1 MATYPPPNDRWLPIF
16 DVLSFRPATSAAAG
30 GGGGGG
36 GDYLTQAEADRL
48 YLQYPIAQGNIT
60 LTSVQIDNA
69 AQFAARANFN
79 SALHAYQGVT
89 YANGTVQTTASN
101 ALVPSTTY
109 QNTTVTTDAYG
120 AIVSLANGSGAS
132 PANMVTTDSAQAITG
147 QKTFTQ
153 TILGTCS
160 NATLAASATT
170 VATTTLAGAAP
181 MYLTAGNLG
190 PTAGNSTLQSCTNA
204 TLTPNGTLT
213 VYGLTANA
221 GTITAGNASRLVFY
235 NSNNTVGVQFQQTLF
250 GGTNAFTIL
259 ADSGS
264 PSGSLF
270 YLRQSAGTIPAP
282 QPTASYTVGGTII
295 SWNNVTEFLNMSG
308 TSTAGGFSFSASS
321 STQTT
326 ALIAKLVRG
335 TFAPNDASNQ
345 LATNAWSQ
353 TAISAAISA
362 IPPAPAAAVTKVSYY
377 QNLVAGTGA
386 WTIIN
391 AITIS
396 GLSTANFYG
405 ATSNNYFAVRYTY
418 TSFTADLAT
427 IVSSTGELMF
437 FPSRITGAPLAV
449 GNTTYFGTVANNQSY
464 NVNNSIN
471 GITAFNAGFNSY
483 TPWNRQYWCSAPAQG
498 QNSGYV
504 GAPNSM
510 YLTGSATSSVS
521 NYGFNLFAPAAGG
534 GAWGY
539 SLTLEFMSNA
549 YLTSCPVTFLPSYS
563 Y

>member
-1 MATYPPPNDRWLPIF
+1 MFLMVGNLGA
-16 DVLSFRPATSAAAG
+16 LS
-30 GGGGGG
+30 
-36 GDYLTQAEADRL
+36 
-48 YLQYPIAQGNIT
+48 GNNTIQ
-60 LTSVQIDNA
+60 S
-69 AQFAARANFN
+69 
-79 SALHAYQGVT
+79 
-89 YANGTVQTTASN
+89 TTASIT
-101 ALVPSTTY
+101 S
-109 QNTTVTTDAYG
+109 
-120 AIVSLANGSGAS
+120 NGS
-132 PANMVTTDSAQAITG
+132 
-147 QKTFTQ
+147 
-153 TILGTCS
+153 L
-160 NATLAASATT
+160 
-170 VATTTLAGAAP
+170 TTT
-181 MYLTAGNLG
+181 
-190 PTAGNSTLQSCTNA
+190 
-204 TLTPNGTLT
+204 
-213 VYGLTANA
+213 GLTATS
-221 GTITAGNASRLVFY
+221 GINASNAAKFYFY
-235 NSNNTVGVQFQQTLF
+235 NTGNTVSTSIQQTTF
-250 GGTNAFTIL
+250 GGTNSFSIL
-259 ADSGS
+259 ANAGS

-270 YLRQSAGTIPAP
+270 YLQQATGTIPAP
-282 QPTASYTVGGTII
+282 QPTAAFTVGGTVI
-295 SWNNVTEFLNMSG
+295 SFNQVTEFLNLSQ
-308 TSTAGGFSFSASS
+308 TSTAGGFTFSASS
-321 STQTT
+321 STQT
-326 ALIAKLVRG
+326 ALQIAKLIRG
-335 TFAPNDASNQ
+335 TFTPTDASNQ

-504 GAPNSM
+504 GAPNTM
-510 YLTGSATSSVS
+510 YLMGSATSSVS